1 MRFVTGL
8 GAKRL
13 WRESSAGDGMD
24 RSRTLP
30 FDRHRVGDP
39 PRSTAGS
46 PPCGEG
52 DETVTAIA
60 TPPEQAAPP
69 AEITNEPP
77 AAKRRD
83 DRQAAAILT
92 CHDLRKSFGE
102 RKAVDGVGFA
112 IRAGETYGLLG
123 PNGAGK
129 TTTISMICGILPA
142 DGGEVRV
149 AGVKVDTGTVAA
161 KGAIGYVP
169 QDLAIYP
176 DLSARENLTFFGRL
190 YGLRGSQLRDRI
202 AEVLAIIDLVDRADE
217 RTERFS
223 GGMKRRLNIGI
234 GLLHR
239 PRLLVL
245 DEPTVGVDPQS
256 RNAILASVE
265 APERRRAWA
274 SCTRP
279 TTWKRPSACATGSA
293 SSTTAGSSRRGRAA
307 NSSPS
312 SAGRQDQAERDRRPG
327 AGAAAA
333 RQIAGVRDATPHDGG
348 IDLLVVEARRL
359 LPRPRAMTQDGVSI
373 RSVEVVEPDLE
384 AVFLHLTGKALRD

>member
-1 MRFVTGL
+1 M
-8 GAKRL
+8 
-13 WRESSAGDGMD
+13 
-24 RSRTLP
+24 
-30 FDRHRVGDP
+30 
-39 PRSTAGS
+39 
-46 PPCGEG
+46 
-52 DETVTAIA
+52 TAIA
-60 TPPEQAAPP
+60 TPPDIDLAPP
-69 AEITNEPP
+69 PASADPGALPFQPDSAE
-77 AAKRRD
+77 AV
-83 DRQAAAILT
+83 LT
-92 CHDLRKSFGE
+92 CHALRKRFGD
-102 RKAVDGVGFA
+102 RTAVDGVGFT

-142 DGGEVRV
+142 DGGEVQV

-190 YGLRGSQLRDRI
+190 YGLHGSQLRDRI
-202 AEVLAIIDLVDRADE
+202 AEVLSVIDLADRADE

-256 RNAILASVE
+256 RNAILSSVE
-265 APERRRAWA
+265 TLSAAGMGILYTTHYMEEAERLCDRVGIIDEGKIFAEGTRRELVALVGE
-274 SCTRP
+274 SDRVNL
-279 TTWKRPSACATGSA
+279 SATGDL
-293 SSTTAGSSRRGRAA
+293 AA
-307 NSSPS
+307 
-312 SAGRQDQAERDRRPG
+312 A
-327 AGAAAA
+327 AAAA
-333 RQIAGVRDATPHDGG
+333 RRVAGVLEATPHDGG
-348 IDLLVVEARRL
+348 VDLIVAEARRL
-359 LPRPRAMTQDGVSI
+359 LPTILAAMTQDGVTI

>member
-1 MRFVTGL
+1 M
-8 GAKRL
+8 
-13 WRESSAGDGMD
+13 
-24 RSRTLP
+24 
-30 FDRHRVGDP
+30 
-39 PRSTAGS
+39 
-46 PPCGEG
+46 
-52 DETVTAIA
+52 TAIA
-60 TPPEQAAPP
+60 TPPDQDAPRSDMTPDGLPAAPAHGQP
-69 AEITNEPP
+69 AESVL
-77 AAKRRD
+77 ACR
-83 DRQAAAILT
+83 
-92 CHDLRKSFGE
+92 DLRKRFGD
-102 RKAVDGVGFA
+102 RMAVDGVGFE

-142 DGGEVRV
+142 DTGEVLV

-190 YGLRGSQLRDRI
+190 YGLRGPQLRERI
-202 AEVLAIIDLVDRADE
+202 GEVLSVIDLADRADE

-256 RNAILASVE
+256 RNAILSSVE
-265 APERRRAWA
+265 ALSAAGMGILYTTHYMEEAERLCDRVGIIDEGKIIAEGTRRELVALVGE
-274 SCTRP
+274 SD
-279 TTWKRPSACATGSA
+279 KVMLGATG
-293 SSTTAGSSRRGRAA
+293 
-307 NSSPS
+307 
-312 SAGRQDQAERDRRPG
+312 DL
-327 AGAAAA
+327 AAAA
-333 RQIAGVRDATPHDGG
+333 AATRRVAGVLDATPHDGG
-348 IDLLVVEARRL
+348 IDLIVVEARRL
-359 LPRPRAMTQDGVSI
+359 LPTILAAMTQDGVTI